1 MLASGSGDKTIR
13 LWNGQTGQLLQTLEG
28 HIGGA
33 YTVSW
38 SLDRQVIASGDSD
51 GTIRLWDGQTGHL
64 LQTLQGHKNHI
75 FSVAWSPDGRV
86 LASGSDDNTICLWDG
101 QTGQLLYTLD
111 GHTDVV
117 LSVAW
122 SPDGRLLASGSDDN
136 TICLWDGQTGQLLQ
150 TLEGHTE
157 FVNCISFSSDSSLL
171 ASKSADDTVR
181 IWCIEPWEMLEIL
194 EEECAKAAV
203 FGVAFHP
210 HASILATLGEND
222 TVVRIWNVD
231 VAALL
236 GAAPIAP
243 SVHYTTAKIALV
255 GDSAVGKSG
264 LGYRIAEGRF
274 QITESTHGQQ
284 FWVVDKLGKVRDDGT
299 QCEAVLWDFAGQ
311 PNFRPIHALF
321 LEDVDL
327 ALILFD
333 PSRPDTLAGVD
344 YWLKQLAHNQ
354 RMCRSVLV
362 AARTDVSQ
370 LSISPTE
377 LEGFCRERDISGG
390 FVATSAKT
398 NEGIDALLA
407 RIRQQVDWDARPTT
421 ITTQT
426 FKRIKDYVL
435 ALKADAER
443 ANVLVS
449 PDRLRELLEETDV
462 DWQFSD
468 AEMMAAVGHLQ
479 NHGYVMIL
487 RRSSD
492 EQSILLAPDL
502 LINLAASYMLKAQ
515 SNEKGLGALEESRVL
530 RNDYKFPEVERLS
543 SEERDTL
550 LNAVTELF
558 LDHNICFRESID
570 NQTFLVFPSL
580 ILERPPKLVE
590 DVPLVEDMTYV
601 VTGQVENVYAALVV
615 LLGYSPSFQRIN
627 QWRKQ
632 AHYETVRGDIC
643 GFKLTNDDLPGELEL
658 MLYYGKDTPE
668 YVRSRFQGLFEEILY
683 TRNVAVKK
691 YPPLIC
697 PKCGRQQERR
707 TVIRLIEEGEAFL
720 FCARDGRKI
729 RLPKHPERLVM
740 SRENR
745 ALVTRDQSLIKMRTT
760 YETALSSVK
769 RFIHDRGK
777 RAVPTC
783 FISYAWGN
791 KEQEDWAERLAGD
804 LQKAD
809 LGVLIDQ
816 WDNATIGASLPRFM
830 SRIEQTD
837 FILAVGTPTYRQK
850 YENTLSPYGNGVAVE
865 VDLMHRRLIGTEAQ
879 KASILPL
886 LLDGEEQTSF
896 PPLLQGR
903 VYANFTQ
910 EEYYLVNLFDLV
922 LTLYHIPFNDPLVRD
937 LRVKLR
943 EEAKG
948 FISKR

>member
-1 MLASGSGDKTIR
+1 MRRKDPKKPGIGTQNSAPSHLALLHTVRGHKKTIFSIAWSPDGRVLASGSEDKTICLWDGQTGQLLQTLEGHMGAIFSIAWSPDGRVLASGSGDKTIR
-13 LWNGQTGQLLQTLEG
+13 LWDGQTGQLLQTLEG

-38 SLDRQVIASGDSD
+38 SLQRQMIASGDSD

-64 LQTLQGHKNHI
+64 LQTLQGHKNPI

-86 LASGSDDNTICLWDG
+86 LASGSDDNTVCLWDG

-111 GHTDVV
+111 GHTDDV

-122 SPDGRLLASGSDDN
+122 SPDGRVLASGSDDN
-136 TICLWDGQTGQLLQ
+136 TVCLWDGQTGQLLQ

-157 FVNCISFSSDSSLL
+157 FVNCISFSSDNSLL

-203 FGVAFHP
+203 VGVAFHP

-236 GAAPIAP
+236 HAAPITP

-264 LGYRIAEGRF
+264 LGYRIAEDRF

-284 FWVVDKLGKVRDDGT
+284 FWVVDKLGKVRSDGT
-299 QCEAVLWDFAGQ
+299 QCESVLWDFAGQ
-311 PNFRPIHALF
+311 PNFRPIYALF
-321 LEDVDL
+321 LGDVDL

-333 PSRPDTLAGVD
+333 PSRPDTLASVD

-354 RMCRSVLV
+354 RLCRSVLV

-370 LSISPTE
+370 LSISSAE
-377 LEGFCRERDISGG
+377 LEAFCRERNISGG

-398 NEGIDALLA
+398 NVGVDGLLE
-407 RIRQQVDWDARPTT
+407 RIQQQIDWDARPTT

-426 FKRIKDYVL
+426 FKRVKNYVL
-435 ALKADAER
+435 SLKADAER
-443 ANVLVS
+443 TNVLVS
-449 PDRLRELLEETDV
+449 PERLRELLEATDS

-468 AEMMAAVGHLQ
+468 AEMIGAVGHLQ
-479 NHGYVMIL
+479 NHGYVTIL
-487 RRSSD
+487 RRSSE

-502 LINLAASYMLKAQ
+502 LINLAASYMLRAQ

-530 RNDYKFPEVERLS
+530 RNEYKFPEVERLS

-558 LDHNICFRESID
+558 LNHNICFRESVD
-570 NQTFLVFPSL
+570 SQTFLVFPSL

-590 DVPLVEDMTYV
+590 DIPLVEDMTYV
-601 VTGQVENVYAALVV
+601 VTGKVENVYAALVV
-615 LLGYSPSFQRIN
+615 LLGYAPSFQRMN
-627 QWRKQ
+627 QWRKRAQ
-632 AHYETVRGDIC
+632 YETVRGEIC
-643 GFKLTNDDLPGELEL
+643 GFKLTNDDPGELEL
-658 MLYYGKDTPE
+658 VLYYGKDAPE
-668 YVRSRFQGLFEEILY
+668 FVRRRFQGLFEEILY
-683 TRNVAVKK
+683 TRNVTVKK
-691 YPPLIC
+691 YAPIIC
-697 PKCGRQQERR
+697 PKCGYAQERR
-707 TVIRLIEEGEAFL
+707 TVIPLIEEGKTFL

-729 RLPKHPERLVM
+729 RLPKQPERLVM
-740 SRENR
+740 SVESHALIARE
-745 ALVTRDQSLIKMRTT
+745 QSLIKMRTT

-769 RFIHDRGK
+769 RLVHDRGK
-777 RAVPTC
+777 RAAPTC

-791 KEQEDWAERLAGD
+791 AGTGT
-804 LQKAD
+804 LGGKA
-809 LGVLIDQ
+809 
-816 WDNATIGASLPRFM
+816 
-830 SRIEQTD
+830 
-837 FILAVGTPTYRQK
+837 
-850 YENTLSPYGNGVAVE
+850 
-865 VDLMHRRLIGTEAQ
+865 
-879 KASILPL
+879 
-886 LLDGEEQTSF
+886 
-896 PPLLQGR
+896 GR
-903 VYANFTQ
+903 
-910 EEYYLVNLFDLV
+910 
-922 LTLYHIPFNDPLVRD
+922 
-937 LRVKLR
+937 
-943 EEAKG
+943 
-948 FISKR
+948 